1 MRKPSVPQPD
11 NDKHGNRKKNAH
23 GEEGWSLR
31 IWDGRTNRQRER
43 TVYGTQRQAAAA
55 LEAMRAEIVKA
66 TGPALPR
73 AQYVTVEQWAVVFL
87 REYLYQVPQVD
98 GAGGILRPETTWKNA
113 RANLSAYIMPMLTD
127 EQGKSRRMVSVTE
140 KMLTRAIA
148 GLKVTDHSLPG
159 KPKTKPADPDTMDK
173 ASSITRL
180 FFASAVPRVLD
191 SSPAANLRTVW
202 GTHARAARVVI
213 PSLVQVEAL
222 ACAMDQEWPG
232 MGDVVRVFAYT
243 GLRWENLSCLL
254 WEDVD
259 FELRSIYVWRS
270 RPSSTGVVVESV
282 KGGGDDYYIT
292 IIDEAVEPLRRLRAL
307 AKARK
312 DSPTVVCGVRGD
324 MLSYGLWR
332 GHLKKARQH
341 TGVPYS
347 AHQLRH
353 CCISLLIAGG
363 ATIEE
368 VRQQAGHRTTH
379 TTERVYRH
387 ALKVDRR
394 ELARRL
400 QMPTTGIEVDEAAEK
415 AAA

>member
-1 MRKPSVPQPD
+1 MRPPSVPQPD
-11 NDKHGNRKKNAH
+11 FGKNGKRKTNAR
-23 GEEGWSLR
+23 GEDGWSLR

-113 RANLSAYIMPMLTD
+113 RANLSAYIGPMLTD
-127 EQGKSRRMVSVTE
+127 EQGRSRRMVSVTE

-159 KPKTKPADPDTMDK
+159 KPKSKPADPDTLDK
-173 ASSITRL
+173 AASITRL

-191 SSPAANLRTVW
+191 SSPAAGLRTVW
-202 GTHARAARVVI
+202 GIRARAARVVI

-222 ACAMDQEWPG
+222 ADALDAEWPG

-243 GLRWENLSCLL
+243 GLRWENLTGLL

-259 FELRSIYVWRS
+259 VEHRSILVRRS
-270 RPSSTGVVVESV
+270 RPSSTGQVVERL
-282 KGGGDDYYIT
+282 KGGGDDEFIT

-307 AKARK
+307 ADKRGSA
-312 DSPTVVCGVRGD
+312 TVVCGLRGG
-324 MLSYGLWR
+324 MLSYALWR
-332 GHLKKARQH
+332 GHLKKARAAS
-341 TGVPYS
+341 GVPYT
-347 AHQLRH
+347 AHGLRH

-363 ATIEE
+363 APIEL
-368 VRQQAGHRTTH
+368 VRQQAMHKTTQ
-379 TTERVYRH
+379 TTQRVYRH
-387 ALKVDRR
+387 AIMVDRR
-394 ELARRL
+394 ELAGRL
-400 QMPTTGIEVDEAAEK
+400 RMPTTGIEVDEAAEK